1 MTHFC
6 MNPCW
11 VGSDQVQVN
20 FFSEKF
26 SSYENSSQTL
36 GLDGELQNKM
46 LKEKRK
52 IHPKKKFR
60 PKRNKRKYKKQK
72 KQKRKQKKQKRK
84 QKLGPN
90 SNLQS
95 QKNRKRRTKES
106 KNMYF

>member
-1 MTHFC
+1 

-26 SSYENSSQTL
+26 SSYENSFQTL

-72 KQKRKQKKQKRK
+72 KQKRKQK
-84 QKLGPN
+84 LGPN